1 MTIAIPAGIAPVT
14 RCDSPSHHHRAIP
27 AGIAPV
33 TKGDSPSYSHRAI
46 PAGIAKGDSPS
57 YSHRAIPAGIAPVTR
72 GDHNTQE
79 CHNRRLTEWVD
90 KSVSVK
96 TCMSKITRRKGEK
109 TCKHSTYKV

>member
-1 MTIAIPAGIAPVT
+1 MTTATPAGIAPVT
-14 RCDSPSHHHRAIP
+14 
-27 AGIAPV
+27 
-33 TKGDSPSYSHRAI
+33 
-46 PAGIAKGDSPS
+46 KGDSPS

-109 TCKHSTYKV
+109 TCKHNTYRV